1 MLYDLA
7 SAFPTDA
14 HGIAHPSAGLPNVIR
29 QTLAQK
35 FGHLGAA
42 TDRHPIKSAARLG
55 IELRPYQHGD
65 KLQALSMRT
74 LVRTERLESRVD
86 ESPGRQH
93 VLIAMHTYEN
103 MNFAN
108 EHASANKTQV
118 ALAAAAIIE
127 RLHINQSHSTTMHY
141 INSPLFEQNV
151 RQTKSLSR
159 YQSVYLISDFLNR
172 DRLLGL
178 EVEAIHEIMG
188 HARVSMVVVRDPY
201 EWFDDSSLPNAS
213 LLDFR
218 QTDLEPSGHMR
229 TMGEVYRAQLHEH
242 YQLLTQQAQ
251 GIGASLLWTHG
262 KKSVATFCDELS
274 SMHAP
279 RHRMANIL

>member
-42 TDRHPIKSAARLG
+42 TDRHPIKSSARLG

-65 KLQALSMRT
+65 KLQAISMRT
-74 LVRTERLESRVD
+74 LIRTERLESRVD

-108 EHASANKTQV
+108 QDASANKTQV
-118 ALAAAAIIE
+118 ALAVAAIIE

-141 INSPLFEQNV
+141 INSSDFEQSV

-159 YQSVYLISDFLNR
+159 YQAVYLISDFLNR
-172 DRLLGL
+172 DRLLGM
-178 EVEAIHEIMG
+178 ESEAIHEMMG
-188 HARVSMVVVRDPY
+188 HARVSMVIVRDPY

-213 LLDFR
+213 LQSFQQNDEAS
-218 QTDLEPSGHMR
+218 TGHMH
-229 TMGEVYRAQLHEH
+229 TMGDEYRAQLQAH

-262 KKSVATFCDELS
+262 KKTVATFCDELCT
-274 SMHAP
+274 MLAP
-279 RHRMANIL
+279 RHRMATIL